1 MRDAFAVAVLAGV
14 LLQGCVRTPPSDGM
28 ANVPVHEVVRRLKCE
43 LVDAIDQKR
52 KEDDRFRFLTQW
64 AAKVHLTLVVDDMA
78 SINPGV
84 TFIEPLSI
92 ANTSRS
98 LAVGAGLSTQAI
110 RTEDIEFFLSF
121 PEVLKEMS
129 NPRKWS
135 ENYGS
140 CSRDTGF
147 FLESE
152 LGLKALLDKA
162 LSPVGTGVLYTGVNN
177 PGIGGGQPKIPA
189 GEVANIQAALKNL
202 KEIDNLPHPRLSEI
216 ELNAT
221 AAGRKVNELNS
232 FLQQLQSVTDKTQPQ
247 KDDAAREATRERNVL
262 SDNLAKAKQLETDAR
277 LLIRE
282 VVTPLSEI
290 AAGSIASTCQAGV
303 TAEKFAAITSAS
315 IVAVDKY
322 GVDNAQDSATS
333 TKFLNGEKVAARQTF
348 EHASNMLNLIKNCG
362 PKEKPKPALYDP
374 LDVIGETVNFYVTAS
389 GSFTPSWKLVR
400 ITAPLA
406 PNFVSGTRKDTNTL
420 ILVMGRPNT
429 SGDTPKSST
438 AMDYQVL
445 SQILSQAI
453 TTRINSP

>member
-1 MRDAFAVAVLAGV
+1 MRNAFAVAALAGIF
-14 LLQGCVRTPPSDGM
+14 LQGCVRTPPSDGI

-52 KEDDRFRFLTQW
+52 KEDSRFAFLTQW
-64 AAKVHLTLVVDDMA
+64 SAKVHLTLVVDDTA

-121 PEVLKEMS
+121 SEVLKEMS
-129 NPRKWS
+129 NPRKWA

-152 LGLKALLDKA
+152 LGLKALLDRA

-216 ELNAT
+216 ELNTT
-221 AAGRKVNELNS
+221 AAGRKINELNS
-232 FLQQLQSVTDKTQPQ
+232 FLQQLPNATDKTQTQ
-247 KDDAAREATRERNVL
+247 KDDAARAERERNIL

-277 LLIRE
+277 LLIKE
-282 VVTPLSEI
+282 VVNPLSEI
-290 AAGSIASTCQAGV
+290 AANSIASSCQSGV

-315 IVAVDKY
+315 VVAVDKY

-333 TKFLNGEKVAARQTF
+333 TKFLNGEKIAARQTF
-348 EHASNMLNLIKNCG
+348 DHASNMLNLIKNCG

-374 LDVIGETVNFYVTAS
+374 LDIISETVNFYVTAS

-406 PNFVSGTRKDTNTL
+406 PNFISGIRKDTNTL
-420 ILVMGRPNT
+420 IFAMGRPNT

-438 AMDYQVL
+438 AMDNQVL
-445 SQILSQAI
+445 AQILSQAI